1 MFIKL
6 RDNIQIFLKKDL
18 IKVTS
23 LTGISTI
30 IKMVSQLIISK
41 VIVLLVGPAGLV
53 MFGQLI
59 NISTIFQTLS
69 VGGITVGVTKY
80 LAEYEEE
87 PINKRKVI
95 ATSVKLTFYCSL
107 ITSLGILLFYKQIS
121 EKFFQNQSYEFIVLL
136 MGGTIAFAGFNTLF
150 IAIINGFK
158 KYKQFV
164 RVSIINSIIGL
175 VFTIALTYYFS
186 IYGAL
191 IAYVISPALTF
202 LYSFYVI
209 KKDAELNKSIYSI
222 PIDKGITKKLS
233 SYAIMLINNS
243 LVGSTAQIIIRLL
256 LINKLSENAAG
267 IWEAMNRLSGA
278 YLLIIQSSIQVYYL
292 PTLASLKDKVSI
304 TKEIISA
311 QKIIIP
317 LCIVGFVAIY
327 FLRMP
332 IIHILFSKE
341 FDVLGDL
348 IIFQLVGDTIKIAAW
363 LIAYVMYAR
372 SMTKALVLS
381 DNLFTI
387 INIAII
393 YLLIDATG
401 IESIYFAYIINS
413 AIYLLFMIVFY
424 KYFMFKKPATQ

>member
-1 MFIKL
+1 MYIKL
-6 RDNIQIFLKKDL
+6 KNNIQIFLKKDL

-30 IKMVSQLIISK
+30 IKMLSQLIISK
-41 VIVLLVGPAGLV
+41 VIVLLVGPSGLV

-80 LAEYEEE
+80 LAEYENE
-87 PINKRKVI
+87 PTLRRKVI
-95 ATSVKLTFYCSL
+95 ATSIKLTFYCSL
-107 ITSLGILLFYKQIS
+107 LTSLAIIIFYKQIADY
-121 EKFFQNQSYEFIVLL
+121 FFHNKSYEFIVLL
-136 MGGTIAFAGFNTLF
+136 LGCTIALAGFNTLF

-158 KYKQFV
+158 KYKQYI

-175 VFTIALTYYFS
+175 IFTLVLTYYFN

-191 IAYVISPALTF
+191 IAYIIAPALTF
-202 LYSFYVI
+202 AYSFYVI
-209 KKDAELNKSIYSI
+209 KKDAGLNKTIYSI
-222 PIDKGITKKLS
+222 PVDKGITKKLA
-233 SYAIMLINNS
+233 SYAVMLINNS
-243 LVGSTAQIIIRLL
+243 LVGSLAQITIRSI
-256 LINKLSENAAG
+256 LISKLSATSAG

-292 PTLASLKDKVSI
+292 PTLASLKDKASI

-311 QKIIIP
+311 QKIILPI
-317 LCIVGFVAIY
+317 CIIGFIGIY

-332 IIHILFSKE
+332 IIHLLFTKE

-348 IIFQLVGDTIKIAAW
+348 MIYQLIGDLIKIAAW
-363 LIAYVMYAR
+363 LVAYVMYAR

-381 DNLFTI
+381 DNVFTAL
-387 INIAII
+387 NIALIF
-393 YLLIDATG
+393 LLIDSMG
-401 IESIYFAYIINS
+401 LKSVYIAYILNS
-413 AIYLLFMIVFY
+413 LIYLVFMVIFY
-424 KYFMFKKPATQ
+424 KYFMFKKKK